1 MEKDLEKNI
10 DVLTKDIKSY
20 IPDNIIEILGTYAF
34 SLIMA
39 LLVFII
45 GKWAVNKIV
54 SLFGNVLRRVK
65 GMDETLI
72 RFLENIVYYSLMIV
86 VLLTSLGKL
95 GVETTSFLAILG
107 AAGLAIGLA
116 LKDSLGNFASGVM
129 IIMFKPFK
137 VGDAVTAAGVTGS
150 VSEVGIFNSIFITAD
165 NQKIIVP
172 NGAITSGS
180 ITNINAYDTRR
191 VDLVIGIGYEDD
203 IKKAKDVLTN
213 VATSNEKILVDKGI
227 SVVVS
232 ELATSSVNFTI
243 NVWVKTS
250 DYSEVKF
257 YLLENIKLSFDNE
270 GISIPYPQQDVHH
283 YNKISNT
290 VYLRRYFKRSTKN
303 WSNSNFSRWK
313 CARLLFK
320 YSNQRL

>member
-10 DVLTKDIKSY
+10 EVLKKDITSY
-20 IPDNIIEILGTYAF
+20 IPDNIVEILSGYAF
-34 SLIMA
+34 SLLMA
-39 LLVFII
+39 LLIFVV

-54 SLFGNVLRRVK
+54 GLLGKVLRKVK

-72 RFLENIVYYSLMIV
+72 KFLENIVYYALMIV

-137 VGDAVTAAGVTGS
+137 VGDVVTAAGVTGS
-150 VSEVGIFNSIFITAD
+150 VSEVGIFNSVFITPD

-191 VDLVIGIGYEDD
+191 VDLIVGIGYEDD
-203 IKKAKDVLTN
+203 IKKTKEVLN
-213 VATSNEKILVDKGI
+213 NIVSSNEKILLDKGI
-227 SVVVS
+227 TIAVS
-232 ELATSSVNFTI
+232 ELADSSVNFVLR
-243 NVWVKTS
+243 VWVKTP
-250 DYSEVKF
+250 DYWDVKF
-257 YLLENIKLSFDNE
+257 GLTETIKLRFDEE
-270 GISIPYPQQDVHH
+270 GISIPFPQQDVHH
-283 YNKISNT
+283 YNKI
-290 VYLRRYFKRSTKN
+290 
-303 WSNSNFSRWK
+303 
-313 CARLLFK
+313 
-320 YSNQRL
+320 

>member
-1 MEKDLEKNI
+1 MEKELEKNI
-10 DVLTKDIKSY
+10 EVMTKDITSY
-20 IPDNIIEILGTYAF
+20 IPDNIVEIVSGYAF
-34 SLIMA
+34 SFVMA
-39 LLVFII
+39 LLIFVI

-54 SLFGNVLRRVK
+54 DILGTVLRKVK

-72 RFLENIVYYSLMIV
+72 RFLENIVYYALMII
-86 VLLTSLGKL
+86 VLLTALGKL

-129 IIMFKPFK
+129 IILFKPFK
-137 VGDAVTAAGVTGS
+137 VGDTVTAGGVTGT
-150 VSEVGIFNSIFITAD
+150 VKEVGIFSSIFVTAD

-172 NGAITSGS
+172 NGSITTAS
-180 ITNINAYDTRR
+180 ITNVNAYETRR
-191 VDLVIGIGYEDD
+191 IDLIIGIGYKDD
-203 IKKAKDVLTN
+203 IKKAKEVLTN
-213 VATSNEKILVDKGI
+213 VATSNEKVLVDKGI

-232 ELATSSVNFTI
+232 ELAESSVNFTI

-283 YNKISNT
+283 YNKI
-290 VYLRRYFKRSTKN
+290 
-303 WSNSNFSRWK
+303 
-313 CARLLFK
+313 
-320 YSNQRL
+320 

>member
-10 DVLTKDIKSY
+10 EVLKKDITSY
-20 IPDNIIEILGTYAF
+20 IPDNIVEILSGYAF
-34 SLIMA
+34 SLLMA
-39 LLVFII
+39 LLIFVV

-54 SLFGNVLRRVK
+54 GLLGKVLRKVK

-72 RFLENIVYYSLMIV
+72 KFLENIVYYALMIV

-137 VGDAVTAAGVTGS
+137 VGDVVTAAGVTGS
-150 VSEVGIFNSIFITAD
+150 VSEVGIFNSVFITPD

-191 VDLVIGIGYEDD
+191 VDLIVGIGYEDD
-203 IKKAKDVLTN
+203 IKKTKEVLN
-213 VATSNEKILVDKGI
+213 NIVSSNEKILLDKGI
-227 SVVVS
+227 TIAVS
-232 ELATSSVNFTI
+232 ELADSSVNF
-243 NVWVKTS
+243 VVRAWVKTP
-250 DYSEVKF
+250 DYWDVKF
-257 YLLENIKLSFDNE
+257 GLTETIKLRFDEE
-270 GISIPYPQQDVHH
+270 GISIPFPQQDVHH
-283 YNKISNT
+283 YNKI
-290 VYLRRYFKRSTKN
+290 
-303 WSNSNFSRWK
+303 
-313 CARLLFK
+313 
-320 YSNQRL
+320 

>member
-1 MEKDLEKNI
+1 MEKELEKNI
-10 DVLTKDIKSY
+10 DTLTKDITSY
-20 IPDNIIEILGTYAF
+20 IPHNIIEIVGSYAF
-34 SLIMA
+34 SLVMA

-54 SLFGNVLRRVK
+54 DILGKVLRKVK

-72 RFLENIVYYSLMIV
+72 KFLENIVYYALMII
-86 VLLTSLGKL
+86 VLLTALGKL

-129 IIMFKPFK
+129 IILFKPFK
-137 VGDAVTAAGVTGS
+137 VDDTVTAGGVTGT
-150 VSEVGIFNSIFITAD
+150 VKEVGIFNSIFVTAD

-172 NGAITSGS
+172 NGAITTGS
-180 ITNINAYDTRR
+180 ITNVNAYETRR
-191 VDLVIGIGYEDD
+191 IDLIIGIGYKDD
-203 IKKAKDVLTN
+203 IKKAKEVLTN
-213 VATSNEKILVDKGI
+213 VATSNEKVLVDKGI

-283 YNKISNT
+283 YNKI
-290 VYLRRYFKRSTKN
+290 
-303 WSNSNFSRWK
+303 
-313 CARLLFK
+313 
-320 YSNQRL
+320 